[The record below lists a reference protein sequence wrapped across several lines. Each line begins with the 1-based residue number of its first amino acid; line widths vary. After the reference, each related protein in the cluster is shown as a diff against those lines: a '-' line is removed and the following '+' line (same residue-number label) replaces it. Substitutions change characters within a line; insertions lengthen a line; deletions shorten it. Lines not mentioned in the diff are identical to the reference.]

1 MDRVAGVAVGWVDV
15 SLSGFER
22 RRELGLLRVVGMVD
36 RRVQRMVR
44 IESVLISVLGT
55 VTGMALGIFAG
66 AALILSID
74 RPSDANISLSF
85 APMLLG
91 VVLVL
96 GVLLGFLAALI
107 PARRSTHQE
116 VLEAIQSV

>member
-1 MDRVAGVAVGWVDV
+1 V
-15 SLSGFER
+15 
-22 RRELGLLRVVGMVD
+22 RVVGMVD

-55 VTGMALGIFAG
+55 VTGMALGIFTG

-74 RPSDANISLSF
+74 RLSDADIALSI
-85 APMLLG
+85 APVMLL

-107 PARRSTHQE
+107 PARRSTRLE
-116 VLEAIQSV
+116 VLEAIQAT